1 MIQVMAAIYGGDR
14 FHFDGSQLIDN
25 GAHLPGFALDKFG
38 HLRASL
44 ADISGHFKADSLE
57 AGPLS
62 VSEGTPQG
70 INRYFSTNETAN
82 NIYKTVREDGK
93 FPATGTYGNLS
104 LSSIEFINSYS
115 SDVQYP
121 YVYFYSTI
129 IIFVTVNNNRIKI
142 AESILTTKTNVTNNA
157 TTNSDNHPLKLLNSL
172 SFNITLS
179 GKTMK
184 MIDLPTSTPAESHT
198 VFRQD
203 RFDGTSNLLI
213 KN

>member
-1 MIQVMAAIYGGDR
+1 MLKIMAAIYGGDR
-14 FHFDGSQLIDN
+14 FVFDGSQLIDN

-62 VSEGTPQG
+62 VSQGTPLG
-70 INRYFSTNETAN
+70 INRSFSTNETAS
-82 NIYKTVREDGK
+82 NIYYTVREKGK
-93 FPATGTYGNLS
+93 FTATGKYGNLS
-104 LSSIEFINSYS
+104 LSCIEFIISES
-115 SDVQYP
+115 SDFQYP
-121 YVYFYSTI
+121 YFYFYTTF

-142 AESILTTKTNVTNNA
+142 AESIFTGRTNLTNNA
-157 TTNSDNHPLKLLNSL
+157 YTRSENHPLRLLNSL

-179 GKTMK
+179 GKTFK
-184 MIDLPTSTPAESHT
+184 MIDLPTSTPEESHV
-198 VFRQD
+198 VFKHD
-203 RFDGTSNLLI
+203 LSDGTSSILI